1 MNQQLEQS
9 HLISSSI
16 KSAFSTSAMLHE
28 LNITNVDY
36 WSEMSMC
43 ETYNSENMLDTI
55 LPMIKPEYTC
65 FVSNVIE
72 YCRDLV
78 M

>member
-1 MNQQLEQS
+1 
-9 HLISSSI
+9 
-16 KSAFSTSAMLHE
+16 MLHE
-28 LNITNVDY
+28 LNITNADY
-36 WSEMSMC
+36 WSEVSMC
-43 ETYNSENMLDTI
+43 ETYNSVNMLDTI
-55 LPMIKPEYTC
+55 LPLIKPEYTC

>member
-16 KSAFSTSAMLHE
+16 KSAFSTAAMLHE
-28 LNITNVDY
+28 LNITNADY
-36 WSEMSMC
+36 WSEMSLC
-43 ETYNSENMLDTI
+43 ETYNSVNMLDTI
-55 LPMIKPEYTC
+55 LPLIKPQYTC
-65 FVSNVIE
+65 FVSKIIE
-72 YCRDLV
+72 HCNKFV